1 MPLGRSFVL
10 LLVTLLSCK
19 EDPAEAHHRLAV
31 DLYAKGD
38 FAKAAAE
45 YDEVYKLNPKLDEK
59 IQKKGAQA
67 WAKAFQY
74 DKAAAI
80 LQRLADQKEGPE
92 RLNAYREL
100 AGFYMQPAN
109 ELDEAEH
116 WYNKILSESPQD
128 AEALSWLAEIAAI
141 RGGARS
147 SAKPADAA
155 MLDLAL
161 ERYDRVIQQNPVNVA
176 PHINKRIVLIKYLD
190 YLEKQRV
197 ASLADAEA
205 NKADKD
211 VAGDFKKKAEELKA
225 RAEAMKVTL
234 DEVSKRIG
242 ELNKAAQKK

>member
-45 YDEVYKLNPKLDEK
+45 YDEVAKLNPALDEK

-67 WAKAFQY
+67 WAKAGQF
-74 DKAAAI
+74 DKAAAV
-80 LQRLADQKEGPE
+80 LERLANQKQGAEK
-92 RLNAYREL
+92 LAAYKEI
-100 AGFYMQPAN
+100 AGFYLQQVN
-109 ELDEAEH
+109 DQTEAEH
-116 WYNKILSESPQD
+116 WYEKVLQETPKD

-141 RGGARS
+141 RGGARMA
-147 SAKPADAA
+147 AKPADPA

-161 ERYDRVIQQNPVNVA
+161 KRYDQVIELTPNAVA

-205 NKADKD
+205 NKADKE
-211 VAGDFKKKAEELKA
+211 VAGDFKAKAEELKT
-225 RAEAMKVTL
+225 RAETMKATL
-234 DEVSKRIG
+234 DEVSKHIG